1 MSNVERIYREFRSF
15 FRQDLKTE
23 TDPEM
28 VAALKSC
35 IKRCNYVIEHQRRK
49 ARKQEAAT

>member
-1 MSNVERIYREFRSF
+1 MTNVERIYTEFRSF

-28 VAALKSC
+28 VAALKRC
-35 IKRCNYVIEHQRRK
+35 IKRCNNVINHQRRL
-49 ARKQEAAT
+49 ARRQPA